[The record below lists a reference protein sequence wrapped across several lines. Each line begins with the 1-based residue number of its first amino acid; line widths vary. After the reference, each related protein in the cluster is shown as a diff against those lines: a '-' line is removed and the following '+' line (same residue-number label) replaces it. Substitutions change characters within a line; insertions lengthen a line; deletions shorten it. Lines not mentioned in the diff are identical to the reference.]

1 MMAATILDVT
11 YCSLFSILSSPIP
24 CPALPCPHTPLSYLT
39 CLLCPTLLPI
49 FSSHISTH
57 SSLLP
62 LSSSHTPF
70 FISTSLSLLSSPSHL
85 SLSPG
90 TGKAVMAAAVLFPFV
105 ECSGV
110 ECLEGLHSVAT
121 DLLKTFIDKVK
132 PKMPKRERDTSTCV
146 YVEISKTTL
155 VCHFLLR
162 LSVH

>member
-1 MMAATILDVT
+1 MGMIAATILDVT

-24 CPALPCPHTPLSYLT
+24 CPALPCPHTPLSYLI
-39 CLLCPTLLPI
+39 CLLCPTLLTI
-49 FSSHISTH
+49 VSSHTPTD

-70 FISTSLSLLSSPSHL
+70 FISISLSLLLILSPSHL

-132 PKMPKRERDTSTCV
+132 PKMPKRERDTSTCM
-146 YVEISKTTL
+146 
-155 VCHFLLR
+155 
-162 LSVH
+162 